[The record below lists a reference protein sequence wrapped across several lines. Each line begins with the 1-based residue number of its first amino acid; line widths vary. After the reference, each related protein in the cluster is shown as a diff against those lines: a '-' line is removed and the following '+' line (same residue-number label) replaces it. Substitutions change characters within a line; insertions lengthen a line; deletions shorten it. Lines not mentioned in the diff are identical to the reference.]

1 MKVMVV
7 YAHPVETSFNA
18 AIFATVKDALVRG
31 GHTVD
36 ACDLYAESFPAI
48 MSRADR
54 LLYHTIPDN
63 RALAA
68 PWIERL
74 LAADALALVFPTWVF
89 GPPAILKGFCEKV
102 FVPGV
107 GFEII
112 DGKTRGCMTNLK
124 RLGAVST
131 YGGNRLR
138 ALLAGD
144 PPRKLVTR
152 ALRFYA
158 GPATPVSYL
167 GCYDMNRNGETALK
181 AFLAKVDAE
190 YSKW

>member
-1 MKVMVV
+1 MVI

-18 AIFATVKDALVRG
+18 AICATVKDALTRG

-36 ACDLYAESFPAI
+36 ACDLYAENFPAI

-54 LLYHTIPDN
+54 LLYHAVPDN

-68 PWIERL
+68 PWIERV

-102 FVPGV
+102 FLPGV
-107 GFEII
+107 AFQIV
-112 DGKTRGCMTNLK
+112 DGKTRGSMRNLK

-138 ALLAGD
+138 AFLAGD

-158 GPATPVSYL
+158 GPAVPVSYL
-167 GCYDMNRNGETALK
+167 GCYDMNRNSEATLK
-181 AFLAKVDAE
+181 MFLEKVRSTYAA
-190 YSKW
+190 W

>member
-18 AIFATVKDALVRG
+18 AVFATVTDALTRA

-36 ACDLYAESFPAI
+36 ACDLYAENFPAI
-48 MSRADR
+48 MSREDR
-54 LLYHTIPDN
+54 LLYHTVPAN

-68 PWIERL
+68 SWIERV

-102 FVPGV
+102 FLPGV
-107 GFEII
+107 AFEIV

-131 YGGNRLR
+131 YGGNRWR

-158 GPATPVSYL
+158 GPSTPVSYL
-167 GCYDMNRNGETALK
+167 GCYDMNRNSPASLE
-181 AFLAKVDAE
+181 AFLGKVRAT
-190 YSKW
+190 YAAW

>member
-18 AIFATVKDALVRG
+18 AIFATVTDALARN

-36 ACDLYAESFPAI
+36 ACDLYAEDFPAI

-68 PWIERL
+68 QWIERV
-74 LAADALALVFPTWVF
+74 LAADALVLVFPTWVF

-102 FVPGV
+102 FLPGV
-107 GFEII
+107 AFEIE
-112 DGKTRGCMTNLK
+112 DGKTRGTMRNLK
-124 RLGAVST
+124 RLGAVVT
-131 YGGNRLR
+131 YGGHRLR
-138 ALLAGD
+138 ALMAGD

-152 ALRFYA
+152 ALKFYA
-158 GPATPVSYL
+158 GPGTAVSYL
-167 GCYDMNRNGETALK
+167 GCYDMNRNSPETLK
-181 AFLAKVDAE
+181 DFLEKVRAT
-190 YSKW
+190 YAAW